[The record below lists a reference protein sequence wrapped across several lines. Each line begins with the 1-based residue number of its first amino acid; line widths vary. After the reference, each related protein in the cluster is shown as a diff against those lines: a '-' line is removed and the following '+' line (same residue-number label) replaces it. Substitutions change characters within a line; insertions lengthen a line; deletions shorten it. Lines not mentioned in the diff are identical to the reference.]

1 MFSIDK
7 NTIHFLHHIKKHFEV
22 GIITNGSSQ
31 RQRAKIINTNLNNYF
46 DTIIISEEVGLSKP
60 DKRIF
65 ELALNKLD
73 VQPEDVLFVGDD
85 LERILLVLK
94 MQI

>member
-1 MFSIDK
+1 MAQLK
-7 NTIHFLHHIKKHFEV
+7 GKGL
-22 GIITNGSSQ
+22 
-31 RQRAKIINTNLNNYF
+31 KIINTNLNNYF

-73 VQPEDVLFVGDD
+73 VQPEDVLFV
-85 LERILLVLK
+85 E
-94 MQI
+94 MT